1 MSEDTLKL
9 ALRRQEL
16 TKREGY
22 ILWETVTKQVEVPIA
37 DTALLLCDV
46 WDRHWC
52 RGARERLDKMLDRMN
67 EVVGSSRDR
76 GMQIIHSPSGTMA
89 FYTGHPARERMAEY
103 PSVGPPEN
111 LEHDDPPL
119 PVDASDDGSD
129 TEDDE
134 PVQVWT
140 RQHPAI
146 EIDQSLD
153 FISDNG
159 KEINNLLQHKGID
172 KLLIMGVH
180 TNMCVLHRSFGIK
193 QMIRWGIHVALIRD
207 LTDTMYNP
215 AMPPYVSHEEGTR
228 LVIEFIEKFWCPTI
242 GSGELL

>member
-1 MSEDTLKL
+1 MSENTLEL

-16 TKREGY
+16 TKQEGY
-22 ILWETVTKQVEVPIA
+22 NLWETVTKQVEVPIS
-37 DTALLLCDV
+37 DTALLICDA

-52 RGARERLDKMLDRMN
+52 RGARERLDRMLGRMN
-67 EVVGSSRDR
+67 DVVGSCRDR

-89 FYTGHPARERMAEY
+89 FYTDHPARERMAEY
-103 PSVGPPEN
+103 PSAGPPEN

-129 TEDDE
+129 TEEDE
-134 PVQVWT
+134 PAQVWT

-153 FISDNG
+153 IISDNG
-159 KEINNLLQHKGID
+159 EEIYSLFQHKGVD

-228 LVIEFIEKFWCPTI
+228 LVIQFIEKFWCPTI
-242 GSGELL
+242 GSEDLL